1 MFGGQRWGEIYKGN
15 EAVMACVIRGIC
27 TILRNKATNIENVAD
42 EFRIELSKII
52 PLSIFVSK
60 RRKIILNKV

>member
-1 MFGGQRWGEIYKGN
+1 
-15 EAVMACVIRGIC
+15 MACVIRGIC